1 MPSSKGF
8 HQLAAVFRGAT
19 GRSVAVI
26 AVILTCVL
34 AANAFGQ
41 FKHSQ
46 TIAPVAGNP
55 ERYEIATAL
64 YARLA
69 TLPQPVSVSDVARL
83 LNNFIQDDSLV
94 AGATLVDTRNQLMVQ
109 VGAGNES
116 LALDTLPVNSGH
128 VPTAKI
134 PVTSEGQPFATV
146 VVTFKRTQRRI
157 IHMAAIFCGRHCH
170 THDSGFCLYRIASL
184 WTAQRASPKVV
195 VR

>member
-1 MPSSKGF
+1 MPSSTGF

-19 GRSVAVI
+19 GRLVAVV
-26 AVILTCVL
+26 AVILTCLL

-146 VVTFKRTQRRI
+146 VVTFKGPSDASFTWLLYSAAGIVILMILVFAYIELRRYGPLS
-157 IHMAAIFCGRHCH
+157 APAP
-170 THDSGFCLYRIASL
+170 S
-184 WTAQRASPKVV
+184 
-195 VR
+195 